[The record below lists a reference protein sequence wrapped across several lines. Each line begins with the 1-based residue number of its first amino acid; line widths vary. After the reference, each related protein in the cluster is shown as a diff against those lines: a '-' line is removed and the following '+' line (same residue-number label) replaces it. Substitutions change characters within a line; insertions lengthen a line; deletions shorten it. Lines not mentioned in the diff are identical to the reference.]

1 MALLACLSSAQLA
14 SGPQPDT
21 EFACWLSFRM
31 KGRGRCRMAAD
42 LEDAVITKR
51 LVEFMEEAAG
61 IIGVPV

>member
-1 MALLACLSSAQLA
+1 
-14 SGPQPDT
+14 
-21 EFACWLSFRM
+21 
-31 KGRGRCRMAAD
+31 MAAD